1 MAGMVEESKLEIDR
15 TFRRNG
21 GEIGMKKLMLLG
33 LIAGAA
39 AVAAQWPEI
48 QRYMKIRAM

>member
-1 MAGMVEESKLEIDR
+1 
-15 TFRRNG
+15 
-21 GEIGMKKLMLLG
+21 MKKLLFFGLVLG
-33 LIAGAA
+33 VGA